1 MRRALWAAAVV
12 VAAAALI
19 TPLVATAKK
28 DTSNP
33 DLTIE
38 VDPTIQ
44 TWPRQVTVTGRL
56 QGQDRANQTITVQA
70 NPHPFSGPYEDVGT
84 TTTDANGDYTL
95 RVKPEEHT
103 NYRAVAKDVTPRE
116 TSGEILVKSRMKIT
130 RRVDDRTPVDG
141 QTITFSGRVGPAHEG
156 QHVFLQRRRPSG
168 SWKTVTSTPLG
179 PEQADQTSI
188 YSEEIVANRDGRW
201 RAKVKAD
208 ENHRGNKS
216 HSIRINVQGE

>member
-1 MRRALWAAAVV
+1 MKRALS
-12 VAAAALI
+12 AAAALTAI
-19 TPLVATAKK
+19 AALLVPLVATAKK

-38 VDPTIQ
+38 IDPTIQ

-56 QGQDRANQTITVQA
+56 QGPDRANQTITLQA
-70 NPHPFSGPYEDVGT
+70 NPHPFTGPFDDVDT
-84 TTTDANGDYTL
+84 ATTDANGDYTFS
-95 RVKPEEHT
+95 VMPEEHT
-103 NYRAVAKDVTPRE
+103 NYRTMANDVNPKE
-116 TSGEILVKSRMKIT
+116 TSGQILVKSRMKIT

-179 PEQADQTSI
+179 PEQADETSI
-188 YSEEIVANRDGRW
+188 YTEEIVAKRDGRW
-201 RAKVKAD
+201 RARVRAD

-216 HSIRINVQGE
+216 RSVFINVQGE

>member
-1 MRRALWAAAVV
+1 MKRALSAAV
-12 VAAAALI
+12 AMTALAALI
-19 TPLVATAKK
+19 GPLGAPAAKK

-33 DLTIE
+33 NLTIE

-44 TWPRQVTVTGRL
+44 TWPRQVTITGRL
-56 QGQDRANQTITVQA
+56 QSKDRANKTITVQA
-70 NPHPFSGPYEDVGT
+70 NPHPFSGPFKPVGT

-95 RVKPEEHT
+95 RVKPDEHT
-103 NYRAVAKDVTPRE
+103 NYRAVADVTPRE

-168 SWKTVTSTPLG
+168 SWKTITSTPLG
-179 PEQADQTSI
+179 PEQADETSI

-216 HSIRINVQGE
+216 RSVFIDVQGE